1 MVHITPKNLPICVDI
16 LITAANHDIH
26 SHETKPAPTDNLG
39 SAEREAIKQIQ
50 NGL

>member
-1 MVHITPKNLPICVDI
+1 MVHITPQNLPICVDI

-39 SAEREAIKQIQ
+39 SAEREAIISLQ
-50 NGL
+50 